1 MTMRVHLSYGF
12 ALIRFPSS
20 AARRTG
26 FVLAQLGADMARDA
40 SAWKVSAHAHWRLM
54 NVAMQSYQPLRHGS
68 DRPKLAVGYLTLRF
82 TADVFPRFLRHERA
96 VFTFK
101 KTGWW

>member
-1 MTMRVHLSYGF
+1 MASSMTMWVHLSYGF

-40 SAWKVSAHAHWRLM
+40 SA
-54 NVAMQSYQPLRHGS
+54 
-68 DRPKLAVGYLTLRF
+68 RPSVTS
-82 TADVFPRFLRHERA
+82 TS
-96 VFTFK
+96 
-101 KTGWW
+101 